1 VSYTELEH
9 RTAADLGIPTLV
21 FVLAD
26 DAQGPAVMFRDTEH
40 EPGRTRSVAPGQQ
53 RGHYGADHHPPA
65 TDNPVLQARHERCRG
80 CFAHS
85 WLSDAL
91 DPIRIRRMP

>member
-1 VSYTELEH
+1 MSYTELEH

-40 EPGRTRSVAPGQQ
+40 EPGRTRSVRAWPTAGVTTAPITTPSDLQT
-53 RGHYGADHHPPA
+53 RL
-65 TDNPVLQARHERCRG
+65 LQALHERCRG
-80 CFAHS
+80 CFAQG
-85 WLSDAL
+85 
-91 DPIRIRRMP
+91 